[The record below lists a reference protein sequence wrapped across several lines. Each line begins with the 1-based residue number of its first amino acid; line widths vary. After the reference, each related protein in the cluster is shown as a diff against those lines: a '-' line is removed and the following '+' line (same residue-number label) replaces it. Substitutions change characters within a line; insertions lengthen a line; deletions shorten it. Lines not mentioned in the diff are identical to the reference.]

1 MRKWRVSDGWVTG
14 RESLQ
19 SDIQVVRVKKWR
31 VTGKIEIHWILRQFT
46 TFRRFGV
53 EGKQN
58 ANIFP
63 ILLPNYVVEV
73 GPCDSYIEQSPVL
86 YVPLFCVNEIL

>member
-31 VTGKIEIHWILRQFT
+31 MTGKIEIHWILRQFT
-46 TFRRFGV
+46 AFGRFGV

-58 ANIFP
+58 AKH
-63 ILLPNYVVEV
+63 LPQFDVKLCNV
-73 GPCDSYIEQSPVL
+73 SWYIDLCPVPPD
-86 YVPLFCVNEIL
+86 YISF